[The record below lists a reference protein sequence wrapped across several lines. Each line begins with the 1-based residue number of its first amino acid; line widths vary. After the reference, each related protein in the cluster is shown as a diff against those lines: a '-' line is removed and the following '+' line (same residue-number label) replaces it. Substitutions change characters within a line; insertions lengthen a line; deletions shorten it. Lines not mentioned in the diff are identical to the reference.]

1 MNDSEKIK
9 AIKKVF
15 KMFHDGE
22 DENGF
27 EIDTIDTMMKIE
39 SILEDNQ

>member
-9 AIKKVF
+9 AIKEVF

-27 EIDTIDTMMKIE
+27 DFDTIDAMMRIE
-39 SILEDNQ
+39 SILER